1 MRVLVTG
8 AEGQLARSLF
18 ERGAAHP
25 QIDLVV
31 LGRPKLD
38 LEIPGSGTQ
47 AVADVRPDAVINAA
61 AYTAV
66 DQAEDEPDRALR
78 INAAAA
84 GSISARFIQIS
95 TDYVFDGR
103 GDGPYAEDAKPNPLG
118 VYGRTKLAGEEA

>member
-78 INAAAA
+78 INTEAAGEVAAAA
-84 GSISARFIQIS
+84 ESISARFIQIS
-95 TDYVFDGR
+95 T
-103 GDGPYAEDAKPNPLG
+103 
-118 VYGRTKLAGEEA
+118 